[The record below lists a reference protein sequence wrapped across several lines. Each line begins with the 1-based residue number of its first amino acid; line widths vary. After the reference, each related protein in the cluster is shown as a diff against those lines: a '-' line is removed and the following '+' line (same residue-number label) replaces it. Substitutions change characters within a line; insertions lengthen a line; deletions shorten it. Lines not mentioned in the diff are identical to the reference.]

1 MSLRRLLLGKP
12 LPTSHM
18 AHERLSKVK
27 ALAVFSTDALS
38 SSAYATEEILWALIL
53 GGSVALSYS
62 VPIALA
68 IATLLVIVISSY
80 FQTIRA
86 YPQGGGAYIVS
97 RENLGLYASLLAAAA
112 LLVGYVLT
120 VAVSISAGVAAITS
134 ALPALYPFRVWLCLG
149 LIAFI
154 MVANLRGV
162 RESGTLFS
170 IPTYL
175 FIFSFYLLIVVGLV
189 RYFVWGTP
197 AIEAKTAVITAV
209 QPMTVFLV
217 LRAFASGCTALTGIE
232 AISDGVPA
240 FKPPEAENASK
251 TLLWMGGILASL
263 FLGITVLS
271 YLHGVVPREGETV
284 VSELARVVF
293 GDSPLYYLI
302 QLATVLGLT
311 LAANTS
317 FADFPR
323 LSWFLARD
331 RFLPRPLMNLGDR
344 LVFSNGIIL
353 LSVLSSLLVII
364 FRGDTHALIPLY
376 AVGVFVS
383 FTLSQLGMVR
393 RWVTRRDSKRWR
405 LSAAING
412 LGALTTGT
420 VMIIVAATKFVQGAW
435 LVVLLLP
442 IIIATFLRI
451 NHHYRAVASQLSLE
465 GLKELPSLSAS
476 KVIIPISGVHQG
488 VLHAVQYARSIS
500 TDITAVCVDVDPTVT
515 EKVRGRWAKWEG
527 DIPLVVLPSPYRSTL
542 GPLMEYIKQVER
554 ANGPGGVIT
563 VLLPE
568 FVPAR
573 WWHNLLHN
581 QTALLIRMMLRDRR
595 NTVIINVPYHL
606 EE

>member
-1 MSLRRLLLGKP
+1 MSLRRLLLGEP
-12 LPTSHM
+12 LPTSQ
-18 AHERLSKVK
+18 AIHERLSKIK

-38 SSAYATEEILWALIL
+38 SSAYATEEILWALML
-53 GGSVALSYS
+53 GCSVALGYS
-62 VPIALA
+62 IPISLA
-68 IATLLVIVISSY
+68 IATLLVIVVSSY

-86 YPQGGGAYIVS
+86 YPRGGGAYIVS
-97 RENLGLYASLLAAAA
+97 RENLGLYPSLLAAAA

-154 MVANLRGV
+154 MMANLRGV

-175 FIFSFYLLIVVGLV
+175 FIFSFYLLIAVGIV
-189 RYFVWGTP
+189 RYFVGGAP
-197 AIEAKTAVITAV
+197 VAEARAATIPTA
-209 QPMTVFLV
+209 QPLTVFFI

-232 AISDGVPA
+232 AISDGVLA

-251 TLLWMGGILASL
+251 TLLWMGGILTSL
-263 FLGITVLS
+263 FLGITALS
-271 YLHGVVPREGETV
+271 YLYGVVPSGEETV
-284 VSELARVVF
+284 ISELARIVF
-293 GDSPLYYLI
+293 GNGPLYYLI

-331 RFLPRPLMNLGDR
+331 RFLPRQLTNLGDR

-364 FRGDTHALIPLY
+364 FHGDTHALIPLY

-383 FTLSQLGMVR
+383 FTLSQAGMVR
-393 RWVTRRDSKRWR
+393 RWFTRRDSKRWW
-405 LSAAING
+405 LLAAING

-435 LVVLLLP
+435 IVALLLP
-442 IIIATFLRI
+442 IIVAMFLQI
-451 NHHYRAVASQLSLE
+451 NRHYRAVAAQLSLE
-465 GLKELPSLSAS
+465 GIEELPSLSAS
-476 KVIIPISGVHQG
+476 MVIVPVAGVHRG
-488 VLHAVQYARSIS
+488 VLHALQYARSIS
-500 TDITAVCVDVDPTVT
+500 SNITAVCVDVDPAVA
-515 EKVRGRWAKWEG
+515 ERVRERWATWVS
-527 DIPLVVLPSPYRSTL
+527 DIPLVLLPSPYRSTL
-542 GPLMEYIKQVER
+542 EPLMEYIEQVER
-554 ANGPGGVIT
+554 ANGPDGVIT

-581 QTALLIRMMLRDRR
+581 QTALLIRMTLRYRR
-595 NTVIINVPYHL
+595 NTVVISVPYHL
-606 EE
+606 EK